1 MRSVCP
7 LQELE
12 EFWAYK
18 SLLSELT
25 RRLTYC
31 VQAELI
37 PLMEVAGVMEVC
49 VLAAQFLQNSY
60 DQNICLK
67 AQCFCF
73 ILLHSLLIQHRAKQ
87 LYNAGYKTLAHLANA
102 DPQILVRTIENLFKR
117 QANQIIASAKVSTI
131 SHYMATFYLHISFF
145 TCKILQIYPK

>member
-1 MRSVCP
+1 MVDCCLLNICIHFSLDLP

-18 SLLSELT
+18 ALMTELT

-49 VLAAQFLQNSY
+49 
-60 DQNICLK
+60 
-67 AQCFCF
+67 
-73 ILLHSLLIQHRAKQ
+73 
-87 LYNAGYKTLAHLANA
+87 
-102 DPQILVRTIENLFKR
+102 
-117 QANQIIASAKVSTI
+117 
-131 SHYMATFYLHISFF
+131 HISLFP
-145 TCKILQIYPK
+145 Q

>member
-7 LQELE
+7 FQELE

-49 VLAAQFLQNSY
+49 VLAARFL
-60 DQNICLK
+60 
-67 AQCFCF
+67 
-73 ILLHSLLIQHRAKQ
+73 
-87 LYNAGYKTLAHLANA
+87 
-102 DPQILVRTIENLFKR
+102 
-117 QANQIIASAKVSTI
+117 
-131 SHYMATFYLHISFF
+131 
-145 TCKILQIYPK
+145 